1 MSETS
6 VFSLK
11 RAFLDQMAFF
21 YFSPKG
27 FISVPKRAFFIS
39 HPKAL
44 FYPKWVFSVFPSI
57 IIAFQNFQKV
67 LRFEYPVECRHEM
80 FLAFAV
86 EEWAYGGTA
95 HHFVHAVGSKL
106 CPNLRHGLFPIFCEE
121 TNFGNPRI
129 LHFAIKPR
137 NEICLPACLAF
148 ISCKLIFLFIV
159 YIFF

>member
-27 FISVPKRAFFIS
+27 LFLSPKGRFFIS
-39 HPKAL
+39 HPKAFIL
-44 FYPKWVFSVFPSI
+44 PQMGVFSISEHHNCLPEFSESS
-57 IIAFQNFQKV
+57 Q
-67 LRFEYPVECRHEM
+67 FEYPVECRHEM

-95 HHFVHAVGSKL
+95 HHFIHAVGSKL
-106 CPNLRHGLFPIFCEE
+106 CPNLRQGLFPR
-121 TNFGNPRI
+121 FGEQSNLWNLRI
-129 LHFAIKPR
+129 LHFSVKPR

-159 YIFF
+159 YILF